1 MLIVIVALAF
11 WSWVLLYLG
20 APKKYVLMMIAAV
33 LAGIVALHLFLPLG
47 HPVRLA
53 LGGTLRPWAIAV
65 GIATL
70 IYGYAQ
76 VLTVIRQRNAEDTVE
91 EKDEG
96 PFSEVELERYAR
108 HVVLREVGGQGQQR
122 LKNAKVLVVGAGGL
136 GSPVLQYLAA
146 AGVGT
151 LGFIDHDTVSLS
163 NLQRQVL
170 FTEDDLDLPKV
181 FAAEKRLLALNPFI
195 ALRPYNR
202 ELTHEI
208 ASDLIEDYDL
218 VLDGTDGFETR
229 ALVNRVCVAQS
240 KPLISGAISQWE
252 GQVTVV
258 DSKNDTA
265 CMHCLFPKEPAPG
278 TAPSCA
284 EGGVLGAL
292 PGVVGSMMAVEA
304 IKVITRT
311 GRPLT
316 GRMVIYDALYG
327 ETRIIETAKRDDCE
341 VCA

>member
-1 MLIVIVALAF
+1 
-11 WSWVLLYLG
+11 
-20 APKKYVLMMIAAV
+20 
-33 LAGIVALHLFLPLG
+33 
-47 HPVRLA
+47 
-53 LGGTLRPWAIAV
+53 
-65 GIATL
+65 
-70 IYGYAQ
+70 
-76 VLTVIRQRNAEDTVE
+76 
-91 EKDEG
+91 
-96 PFSEVELERYAR
+96 
-108 HVVLREVGGQGQQR
+108 
-122 LKNAKVLVVGAGGL
+122 
-136 GSPVLQYLAA
+136 
-146 AGVGT
+146 
-151 LGFIDHDTVSLS
+151 
-163 NLQRQVL
+163 
-170 FTEDDLDLPKV
+170 
-181 FAAEKRLLALNPFI
+181 
-195 ALRPYNR
+195 
-202 ELTHEI
+202 
-208 ASDLIEDYDL
+208 

-252 GQVTVV
+252 GKVTVV